1 MPCMK
6 RLIFVLFIL
15 FAQNV
20 NANWV
25 TFFEGPIF
33 EAKLLLGSVQQDNQK
48 TQALIAFDFKDKLFT
63 DGVGSQV
70 IFLEHVCGEIN
81 PTIIEEKFYKG
92 KVNESELLNVEKNSR
107 KFKKFVKQAFPNL
120 VKQICI

>member
-1 MPCMK
+1 MK